1 MDSRTK
7 SGPEPNT
14 LFALGACSAAIA
26 VVMGAF
32 GAHALRSILAA
43 DMLAVFET
51 GVRYQ
56 MYHALALLATSWS
69 AARWGLNQPRSVAAA
84 GWCFGL
90 GTVFFS
96 GSLYIL
102 SVTGAGWIG
111 AVTPIGGVF
120 FVAGWIALGYS
131 AFKGTSRNDSP

>member
-1 MDSRTK
+1 MNSRAK
-7 SGPEPNT
+7 AGPNPRA
-14 LFALGACSAAIA
+14 LFTLGAFSAGTA
-26 VVMGAF
+26 VMTGAF
-32 GAHALRSILAA
+32 GAHALRSALAP

-69 AARWGLNQPRSVAAA
+69 ATQWGSHRPRSVAASA
-84 GWCFGL
+84 WCFGL

-102 SVTGAGWIG
+102 SITGAGWIG
-111 AVTPIGGVF
+111 AVTPIGGVLF
-120 FVAGWIALGYS
+120 IAGWIALGYS
-131 AFKGTSRNDSP
+131 AFKGASQDNSP